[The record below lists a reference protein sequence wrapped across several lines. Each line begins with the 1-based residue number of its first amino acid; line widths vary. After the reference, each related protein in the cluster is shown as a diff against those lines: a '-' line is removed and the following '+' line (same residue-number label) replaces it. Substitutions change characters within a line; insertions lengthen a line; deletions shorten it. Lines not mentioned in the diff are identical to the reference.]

1 MFTEMN
7 GLPLLHCQYN
17 QYKYLPSNRYLY
29 NANTNTNTK
38 TKTNT
43 NTNTNNINTNTIPI
57 QY

>member
-43 NTNTNNINTNTIPI
+43 NTNNINTNTIPI